1 MPYFSLPVLCSQLL
15 ADSIKQSTL
24 RGITVADNI
33 ITISQLADDT
43 TLFLKDAEEIPK
55 AIIIIS
61 IFSKASGLHL
71 NMNKCELL
79 SLKQCDLPSI
89 CGIPIKNEVTYLGI
103 KIVKDEERR
112 CELNFSPVIDKTKK
126 KLNHWL
132 LRDLSLRGRVLIT
145 KAEGIS
151 RLTYTALSLAVNDN
165 ICKTIDNMLFN
176 LLWKNKTYYI
186 KKSVIMNTTENGGL
200 NFLNFTTLNYTFKIN
215 WIKQ

>member
-1 MPYFSLPVLCSQLL
+1 
-15 ADSIKQSTL
+15 
-24 RGITVADNI
+24 
-33 ITISQLADDT
+33 
-43 TLFLKDAEEIPK
+43 
-55 AIIIIS
+55 
-61 IFSKASGLHL
+61 
-71 NMNKCELL
+71 MNKCELL

-126 KLNHWL
+126 NLNHWL
-132 LRDLSLRGRVLIT
+132 LRGLSLRGRVLIT

-176 LLWKNKTYYI
+176 FLWKNKTHYI

-200 NFLNFTTLNYTFKIN
+200 NFLHFTTLNYTFKIN
-215 WIKQ
+215 WIKQFKKTTTSFGTLFLVVFFHRLEVLVFFCFVTTTFLNYHLNYPVFTNKCFSPGI